1 MLIHFNHILSPGT
14 DESCDICRQSA
25 VSFIRTDDKEL
36 FEMDIAKMA
45 TVHYAAGH
53 GEDAE
58 GLSPAPLEEI
68 EIMRIED
75 NAPKFWATKTLRLN
89 AEQHRRQFDHFYWNR
104 KSAVYCMYRTPPQK
118 PRAPPVI
125 PSPASFRNGLPVPA
139 GNPALRSATGPS
151 SSAFSSQPGET
162 APQTGKQ
169 FSPRIFSMV
178 RDS

>member
-1 MLIHFNHILSPGT
+1 MPSMLIHFNHILSPGT

-36 FEMDIAKMA
+36 FERDIAKMA

-68 EIMRIED
+68 EIRGIDD
-75 NAPKFWATKTLRLN
+75 NFPRFWATKTLRLN
-89 AEQHRRQFDHFYWNR
+89 AEQHRRQFDQFYWNR

-118 PRAPPVI
+118 PRAPLVI
-125 PSPASFRNGLPVPA
+125 PSPAGH
-139 GNPALRSATGPS
+139 PALRSAAGPS
-151 SSAFSSQPGET
+151 SSAFSGQPGET
-162 APQTGKQ
+162 TPQTGKQLSDQ

-178 RDS
+178 RNS